1 MKSVKLDGIRLT
13 CAQIGWNPSKFRPS
27 FFSFLNLYYI
37 LAEAKAKRQRVDEA
51 QIVSLGVWVRLKSVK
66 LLQVWA
72 HVGRIPS
79 NLTDSIHLGLTLQI
93 FETSEGWIANF

>member
-1 MKSVKLDGIRLT
+1 MESIQV
-13 CAQIGWNPSKFRPS
+13 PSKFFL
-27 FFSFLNLYYI
+27 FFKFILY
-37 LAEAKAKRQRVDEA
+37 LAEAKAKQQRVDEA
-51 QIVSLGVWVRLKSVK
+51 KIGSLGVWVRLKSVK
-66 LLQVWA
+66 LFQVWA